1 MAPENTRIPGGS
13 GLPGSHQV
21 ARNGHEAGAL
31 DARAVDARPPTGT
44 GLLETADLGTFRLES
59 GERLPVTIAYRHDG
73 PGPDAPQVVVV
84 HALTGSADAAG
95 DWWTPL
101 IGPGRALD
109 TDRVGV
115 LCANLLGGRYGS
127 TGPTS
132 IDRSTGLAWGSRF
145 PQPTARDEARIIW
158 ALADR
163 LGIESLALVTG
174 GSMGGMIALEV
185 ALERPARTGHVAAIA
200 SPSSTGPMAVGWNHI
215 QLELIDRLGW
225 EGLAL
230 ARQLAMTTYRSEADF
245 ETRFDRTIQEDGRY
259 AIASYL
265 DHQGAKLLERFDPET
280 YRVLVRVIDS
290 HDIGRGRGGNVEALH
305 TLAASGTGLT
315 GVGITGDILYGP
327 VQVKSL
333 LADAEEADVQVAYR
347 EIATI
352 KGHDAFLIEWDQ
364 LATILAEALDDG
376 VARSAHQREVLALPA

>member
-1 MAPENTRIPGGS
+1 MAPENTPNPGGS
-13 GLPGSHQV
+13 GLPGAFHV
-21 ARNGHEAGAL
+21 NTNVHVPFAL
-31 DARAVDARPPTGT
+31 DARLPLGT
-44 GLLETADLGTFRLES
+44 GRLEAADLGTFRLES
-59 GERLPVTIAYRHDG
+59 GDRLPVTIAYRHDG

-101 IGPGRALD
+101 IGPGKALD

-115 LCANLLGGRYGS
+115 LCINLLGGRYGS

-132 IDRSTGLAWGSRF
+132 VDPATGLAWGSRF
-145 PQPTARDEARIIW
+145 PQPTARDEARVIW

-163 LGIESLALVTG
+163 LDIESFALVTG

-185 ALERPARTGHVAAIA
+185 ALERPSRVGHVAAIA
-200 SPSSTGPMAVGWNHI
+200 SPSATGPMAVGWNHI

-245 ETRFDRTIQEDGRY
+245 ETRFGRTVQDDGRF
-259 AIASYL
+259 AISSYL
-265 DHQGAKLLERFDPET
+265 DHQGVKLLERFDPDT

-290 HDIGRGRGGNVEALH
+290 HDLGRDRGGTVSALRS
-305 TLAASGTGLT
+305 LAASGTGLT
-315 GVGITGDILYGP
+315 GVGVTGDILYGP
-327 VQVKSL
+327 VQVKAL
-333 LADAEEADVQVAYR
+333 IADASEADVQVAYR
-347 EIATI
+347 EVTTI

-364 LATILAEALDDG
+364 LSAILVEALDDG
-376 VARSAHQREVLALPA
+376 TARSAHQREVLALPA

>member
-1 MAPENTRIPGGS
+1 MAPHSTRVPGGS
-13 GLPGSHQV
+13 GLPGPFHV
-21 ARNGHEAGAL
+21 ARNGHGPGGP
-31 DARAVDARPPTGT
+31 DARPPTGT
-44 GLLETADLGTFRLES
+44 GRIESVDLGTFRLES

-115 LCANLLGGRYGS
+115 LCANLLGGCYGS

-132 IDRSTGLAWGSRF
+132 IDPSTGLAWGSRF
-145 PQPTARDEARIIW
+145 PQPTARDEARVVW

-163 LGIESLALVTG
+163 LGIESFALVAG
-174 GSMGGMIALEV
+174 GSMGGMIALEI
-185 ALERPARTGHVAAIA
+185 ALERPARVGHIGAIA
-200 SPSSTGPMAVGWNHI
+200 SPAETGPMSLGWNHI

-245 ETRFDRTIQEDGRY
+245 ETRFGRSRQEDGRF

-265 DHQGAKLLERFDPET
+265 DHQGVKLLERFDPET

-290 HDIGRGRGGNVEALH
+290 HDIGRDRGGRVEALRA
-305 TLAASGTGLT
+305 LAASGTGLT
-315 GVGITGDILYGP
+315 GVGVTGDILYGP
-327 VQVKSL
+327 VQVKAL
-333 LADAEEADVQVAYR
+333 LADAANADVQVAYR
-347 EIATI
+347 EVTTI

-364 LATILAEALDDG
+364 LSAILAEALDDG
-376 VARSAHQREVLALPA
+376 VTRSAHQREVLALPA